1 MITIISPAT
10 TMNFDKNIKLEK
22 ASNPVFSKDID
33 YLISL
38 LKEFNIDDISE
49 LMNLSEDLA
58 KLNYDRYQSFLD
70 KNNKKL
76 QSILAFDGEV
86 FNSMQVS
93 DFTECDFE
101 FANEHIRIM
110 SGLYGIL
117 YPFDLI
123 EPYRLEMKA
132 KLKNEC
138 GNDLYKF
145 WKSKIT
151 NFIIEELKGSDNK
164 VLVNLASS
172 EYLKC
177 IDLKS
182 IKNEFKFIDV
192 VFKDYD
198 VKSDSYKVKGL
209 YAKKARGYM
218 CKFIVK
224 NKIDT
229 LEDLLSFNEEGYSYN
244 SELSNHE
251 VITFTRKAN

>member
-10 TMNFDKNIKLEK
+10 TMNFDKTIELEK
-22 ASNPVFSKDID
+22 ASTPVFSKDVN

-38 LKEFNIDDISE
+38 LREFNINDISE
-49 LMNLSEDLA
+49 LMNLSEDLS
-58 KLNYDRYQSFLD
+58 KLNYDRYQSFSD
-70 KNNKKL
+70 ENNKKL

-86 FNSMQVS
+86 FNSIKVS
-93 DFTECDFE
+93 DFTESDFE
-101 FANEHIRIM
+101 FINEHLRIL
-110 SGLYGIL
+110 SGLYGVL

-151 NFIIEELKGSDNK
+151 SFLIEELKNTDNK

-177 IDLKS
+177 IDLKA

-198 VKSDSYKVKGL
+198 KKSDTYKVKGL

-218 CKFIVK
+218 CRFIVK
-224 NKIDT
+224 NKVDTID
-229 LEDLLSFNEEGYSYN
+229 DLLKFNVEGYAYN
-244 SELSNHE
+244 SELSNDE
-251 VITFTRKAN
+251 VIIFTRKTN

>member
-10 TMNFDKNIKLEK
+10 TMNFDKTIELEK
-22 ASNPVFSKDID
+22 ASMPVFSKDVN

-38 LKEFNIDDISE
+38 LREFNINDISE
-49 LMNLSEDLA
+49 LMNLSEDLS
-58 KLNYDRYQSFLD
+58 KLNYNRYQSFSD
-70 KNNKKL
+70 ENNKKL

-86 FNSMQVS
+86 FNSIKVS
-93 DFTECDFE
+93 DFTESDFE
-101 FANEHIRIM
+101 FINEHLRIL
-110 SGLYGIL
+110 SGLYGVL

-151 NFIIEELKGSDNK
+151 SFLIEELKNTDNK

-182 IKNEFKFIDV
+182 IKKEFKFIDI

-198 VKSDSYKVKGL
+198 DKSNTYKVKGL

-218 CKFIVK
+218 CRFIVK
-224 NKIDT
+224 NKVDT
-229 LEDLLSFNEEGYSYN
+229 IEDLLKFNIEGYVYN
-244 SELSNHE
+244 SELSNDE
-251 VITFTRKAN
+251 VITFTRKTN

>member
-10 TMNFDKNIKLEK
+10 TMNFDKTIELEK
-22 ASNPVFSKDID
+22 ASTPVFSKDVN

-38 LKEFNIDDISE
+38 LREFNINDISE
-49 LMNLSEDLA
+49 LMNLSEDLS
-58 KLNYDRYQSFLD
+58 KLNYDRYQSFSD
-70 KNNKKL
+70 ENNKKH

-86 FNSMQVS
+86 FNSIKVS
-93 DFTECDFE
+93 DFTESDFE
-101 FANEHIRIM
+101 FINEHLRIL
-110 SGLYGIL
+110 SGLYGVL

-151 NFIIEELKGSDNK
+151 SFLIEELKNTDNK

-177 IDLKS
+177 IDLKA
-182 IKNEFKFIDV
+182 IKKEFKFIDV

-198 VKSDSYKVKGL
+198 IKSDTYKVKGL

-218 CKFIVK
+218 CRFIVK
-224 NKIDT
+224 NKVDT
-229 LEDLLSFNEEGYSYN
+229 LEDLLKFNVEGYTYN
-244 SELSNHE
+244 SELSNDE
-251 VITFTRKAN
+251 VITFTRKTN

>member
-10 TMNFDKNIKLEK
+10 TMNFDKTIELEK
-22 ASNPVFSKDID
+22 ASIPVFSKDVN

-38 LKEFNIDDISE
+38 LREFNINDISE
-49 LMNLSEDLA
+49 LMNLSEDLSR
-58 KLNYDRYQSFLD
+58 LNYDRYQNFSD
-70 KNNKKL
+70 ENNKKL

-86 FNSMQVS
+86 FNSIKVS
-93 DFTECDFE
+93 DFTESDFE
-101 FANEHIRIM
+101 FINKHLRIL
-110 SGLYGIL
+110 SGLYGVL

-151 NFIIEELKGSDNK
+151 NFLIEELKNNDNK
-164 VLVNLASS
+164 VLINLASS

-182 IKNEFKFIDV
+182 IKKEFKFIDV

-198 VKSDSYKVKGL
+198 IKSDTYKVKGL

-218 CKFIVK
+218 CRFIVK
-224 NKIDT
+224 NKVDT
-229 LEDLLSFNEEGYSYN
+229 IEDLLKFNEEGYVYN
-244 SELSNHE
+244 SELSNDE
-251 VITFTRKAN
+251 VITFTRENN